1 VIGDYLI
8 GEKVIGSEEGLS
20 TIYHYKYGLKVSIPK
35 FNKIKYK
42 FVATGIGY
50 ISVSLIEY

>member
-42 FVATGIGY
+42 FVATGVGY